1 MTDRG
6 AITEHP
12 PDPER
17 PDLTGAALEQRV
29 RRLEDVVATLQDTRD
44 LEERLV
50 ERVSERVGR
59 NGVNGGRAPTAILLD
74 AGRRLLPAARD
85 LLRPTD
91 ASAGDEPAGL
101 LQPRPPWLLYEYY
114 LEMRA
119 MLRMLLDP
127 RYRLTWQAKIVLLG
141 VVPFILTSWWW
152 MPGSSI
158 PFFGSVADKLVDIL
172 LAFLAYKVLAR
183 ELVCYRQAV
192 AGLPVRYGS

>member
-1 MTDRG
+1 MTDRS
-6 AITEHP
+6 AITENLP
-12 PDPER
+12 GPES
-17 PDLTGAALEQRV
+17 PDLGAAALEQRV

-44 LEERLV
+44 LEDRIV

-59 NGVNGGRAPTAILLD
+59 NGLNGGRAPTAILLD

-85 LLRPTD
+85 LLRAPE
-91 ASAGDEPAGL
+91 AVSGSAATPPEL
-101 LQPRPPWLLYEYY
+101 RPPWLLYEYY
-114 LEMRA
+114 LEIRA

-127 RYRLTWQAKIVLLG
+127 RYRLTWQARVVLLG

-158 PFFGSVADKLVDIL
+158 PILGSVADKIVDIF

>member
-12 PDPER
+12 PGAEP

-29 RRLEDVVATLQDTRD
+29 RRLEDVVATLQDTRE
-44 LEERLV
+44 LEDRVV

-59 NGVNGGRAPTAILLD
+59 NGLNGGRAPTAILLD
-74 AGRRLLPAARD
+74 AGRRLLPAAREM
-85 LLRPTD
+85 LRSAD
-91 ASAGDEPAGL
+91 ASPGEVPATPPEL
-101 LQPRPPWLLYEYY
+101 RPPWLLYEYY

-127 RYRLTWQAKIVLLG
+127 RYRLTWQARAVLLG

-158 PFFGSVADKLVDIL
+158 PFIGSVADKVVDIF